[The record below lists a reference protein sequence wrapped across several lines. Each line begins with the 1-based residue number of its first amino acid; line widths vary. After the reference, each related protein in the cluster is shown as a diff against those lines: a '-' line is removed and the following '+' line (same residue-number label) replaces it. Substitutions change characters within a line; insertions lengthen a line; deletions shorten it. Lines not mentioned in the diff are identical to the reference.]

1 MMAIEDDPHAVNWT
15 HAEEVNAALAKL
27 LARFERS
34 SEASSPPVRASR
46 HPAVGPVVTED
57 Y

>member
-1 MMAIEDDPHAVNWT
+1 MSIEDDPHAVNWT